1 MRRRCL
7 KTYYNR
13 AFQHSVC
20 LGDLSQFKC
29 ADCHAGK
36 NWTLEGD

>member
-1 MRRRCL
+1 MSRTACHRS
-7 KTYYNR
+7 NH
-13 AFQHSVC
+13 AFQHPVN

-36 NWTLEGD
+36 NWTVEGD